1 MTQNNIINTARYY
14 YLPLKHFFEHPEVAP
29 ILLAK
34 SGKNIEDVPVLYVL
48 KPIRQFL
55 DDHKK
60 KRDNNLPINWDTI
73 RKASFKNYL

>member
-1 MTQNNIINTARYY
+1 MIQNNIINTARYY
-14 YLPLKHFFEHPEVAP
+14 YLPLKHFLEHPEVAP
-29 ILLAK
+29 ILYK
-34 SGKNIEDVPVLYVL
+34 KFGKNIEDVPVLYVL

-60 KRDNNLPINWDTI
+60 KRDNFFPINWDAI